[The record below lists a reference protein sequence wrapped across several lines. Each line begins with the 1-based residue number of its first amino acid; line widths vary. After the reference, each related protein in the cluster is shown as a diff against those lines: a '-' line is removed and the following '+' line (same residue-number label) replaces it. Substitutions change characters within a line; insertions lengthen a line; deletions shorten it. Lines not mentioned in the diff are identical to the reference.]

1 MGTNKVVFDF
11 SIKSDNFNTKV
22 AAMNKEMKTFQ
33 EQIKRSSLEVVSSG
47 EKLNGLSQKYAA
59 LNQALENAKS
69 KVAEYEKQIVKQN
82 ANIEKSKTKLTELS
96 KKKEEVN
103 QKYEESVKATGKES
117 EASKALKE
125 ELDKLTKQYKN
136 TEKSITSKEKTLM
149 SYGVGLEQAKTQVS
163 QLEKELSDCSQAI
176 QEQSNQFTQASKTL
190 HEKAEK
196 YKTLGGTIDNISGKI
211 LTFSTVIL
219 GAIGSLGTMSFELE
233 SGIAKINTLVDD
245 SGASLERYT
254 QQVIDLSNRTGVAI
268 GDLTNSLYDAI
279 SAGVEYGDSIEFID
293 QVNKMAVGGFTDIGS
308 ASSLMT
314 QVMNIYNKSVDEVSE
329 VSDKLFLVQKN
340 GVTTIGELASSMGE
354 AMTMGASYNVSLE
367 NILASYASLTKQG
380 RTASTAQTQ
389 LKAAIQELGDTGST
403 VGKIIQEKT
412 GKSFSQLSTEGKSL
426 YEVLSIIK
434 QSCNGDEDAFNNLWS
449 STEAGLAAMS
459 LLSNEGKFFN
469 ETLNEMGKAA
479 GLTDKAFDKMANTQ
493 DYKLKKALNEL
504 KNSFIQ
510 LGQNAIPLV
519 EGVTQAIS
527 KLAEVIGEMDGET
540 VKSITTMA
548 LWGAGM
554 GAVGKVTGSTMKSVG
569 STMEV
574 LSKLSSL
581 LSKNS
586 TETKAL
592 STSMSVAGGGATTL
606 KGSLALLGQAAL
618 PIAAVIGTIT
628 VAVASWKA
636 GQEVLN
642 GELNKSR
649 EEYSLLE
656 RGMASLMGVQLK
668 SREEL
673 EELGIVYKEFN
684 ENISEK
690 FQTKVNDMTSDIHEF
705 NLSLREM
712 NFDGVF
718 DESEVSEV
726 TNRVDTLMDGIIST
740 MESKSNA
747 VKDSLYSMYSADG
760 TIDET
765 EQSLMDYWERRTSL
779 EVVEAN
785 ELRMEILAILN
796 QAKDRELTAEEIKN
810 IENYYAQIKQ
820 LELQLQADNSYE
832 LEYAKSEFQQR
843 IAKLDAEGAQALLK
857 ERYQQYEQESIAIN
871 AHYDALIQTI
881 AGKEGELT
889 EEDRKIIEQHET
901 ARQEKLAI
909 NRQYWNESYEYALQS
924 NKNLAGVVSK
934 YNGEILDNT
943 DRKFYDMLDLY
954 KTNYEGI
961 NNITETGF
969 NLLYDK
975 TEQTWKG
982 MYVVVDEQSKEIIG
996 AVDTQTYEIG
1006 AYNEE
1011 IKESVLQ
1018 LATEWQQATEGM
1030 MVSSFEFG
1038 NAHMDTEGNIRD
1050 ANGEIIGSFVEVED
1064 ELGEVEKAIL
1074 SVNGTP
1080 VFIGENAEEVRSKL
1094 SQVKDEANALD
1105 GKKATITVD
1114 DGGTI
1119 NSLSARLSGMWNNIW
1134 GRGSAFAIGT
1144 SSAPEGVHQVNERGW
1159 ELIDTPRQ
1167 SAAVSLSRAVQGEMA
1182 YIPEGSRIQTHLS
1195 STQQMQQEI
1204 RKEVA
1209 TQTDQSNQKIIQAIN
1224 QLTQLIKNQKQQGL
1238 SSQDVLERIVL
1249 ENNVIMNDKVLSR
1262 EIAPLVQK
1270 DMYRYSKRREG

>member
-22 AAMNKEMKTFQ
+22 AAMNKEMRTFQ

-163 QLEKELSDCSQAI
+163 QLEKELTDCSQAI
-176 QEQSNQFTQASKTL
+176 QEQSNQFAQASKTL

-233 SGIAKINTLVDD
+233 NGISKINTLVDD
-245 SGASLERYT
+245 SGTSLERYT
-254 QQVIDLSNRTGVAI
+254 QQVVDLSNRTGVAI

-279 SAGVEYGDSIEFID
+279 SAGVDYGDSIEFID

-314 QVMNIYNKSVDEVSE
+314 QVMNIYNKSVEEVSE

-426 YEVLSIIK
+426 YEVLNIIK

-459 LLSNEGKFFN
+459 LLSNEGRFFN

-479 GLTDKAFDKMANTQ
+479 GLTDKAFDKMASTQ

-510 LGQNAIPLV
+510 LGKNATPLV

-527 KLAEVIGEMDGET
+527 KLAEVIGEMDSET

-548 LWGAGM
+548 LWGAGL
-554 GAVGKVTGSTMKSVG
+554 GAVGKVTGTTMKSVG
-569 STMEV
+569 SCMEV
-574 LSKLSSL
+574 LSKLSTL
-581 LSKNS
+581 LAKNS
-586 TETKAL
+586 SETKVLTTA
-592 STSMSVAGGGATTL
+592 MSGAGSSATLL
-606 KGSLALLGQAAL
+606 KGSIGFLGQAAL

-656 RGMASLMGVQLK
+656 RGMAALMGVQLQSK
-668 SREEL
+668 EEL
-673 EELGIVYKEFN
+673 QELGIVYKDFN
-684 ENISEK
+684 ENISEG
-690 FQTKVNDMTSDIHEF
+690 FQTKVKDMTSDIHEF
-705 NLSLREM
+705 NLSLRDM
-712 NFDGVF
+712 NLDGIF

-726 TNRVDTLMDGIIST
+726 TNRVDALMDGIIST
-740 MESKSNA
+740 MESKSNT
-747 VKDSLYSMYSADG
+747 VKDSLYEMYSADG
-760 TIDET
+760 LIDES
-765 EQSLMDYWERRTSL
+765 EQQLIDYWEKRTNL
-779 EVVEAN
+779 EAVEAN

-796 QAKDRELTAEEIKN
+796 QAKNRELTAEEIKN

-843 IAKLDAEGAQALLK
+843 IAKLDAEGAQTLLQ
-857 ERYQQYEQESIAIN
+857 ERYKQYEEQNIATN

-881 AGKEGELT
+881 QNKGEELN
-889 EEDRKIIEQHET
+889 EEDLQLIRDHET
-901 ARQEKLAI
+901 ARNQQL
-909 NRQYWNESYEYALQS
+909 ESNKKAWDEAYEYALQS

-943 DRKFYDMLDLY
+943 DRKFYDMLELY

-975 TEQTWKG
+975 TEQAWKG

-1011 IKESVLQ
+1011 IKDSVLQ
-1018 LATEWQQATEGM
+1018 LATEWQRATEGM
-1030 MVSSFEFG
+1030 KVSSFEFG
-1038 NAHMDTEGNIRD
+1038 NAHMDTEGNILNS
-1050 ANGEIIGSFVEVED
+1050 NGEIIGSFVEVEN

-1080 VFIGENAEEVRSKL
+1080 VFIGENAEEVKSKL
-1094 SQVKDEANALD
+1094 SQVRDEANALD

-1119 NSLSARLSGMWNNIW
+1119 NSLSARLSGMWNNLW
-1134 GRGSAFAIGT
+1134 GRGSAFATGT
-1144 SSAPEGVHQVNERGW
+1144 SSAPEGVHNINEKGW
-1159 ELIDTPRQ
+1159 ELIDTPHQ
-1167 SAAVSLSRAVQGEMA
+1167 STAVSLSRAIQGEMA
-1182 YIPEGSRIQTHLS
+1182 YIPEGTRIQTHLS